1 MRRLVQ
7 TGPMRLDGRM
17 RLATPSLV
25 IRSAVGLCA
34 AGAAAISLTFPVT
47 AQEPATVASKSQQ
60 RSQSSGEL
68 DALLKATTLS
78 QERIEQLDAEIAE
91 LKRDETAVTAAL
103 IQSGKTQ
110 RKLTEDIAR
119 IETRLEAQLEA
130 EKAIRASLKERRAIL
145 AEVLGALQRMGLNPP
160 PAILVKPDDALSS
173 VRSAILLG
181 AVVPQ
186 MRGETERLIA
196 DLDALKRVSTSIT
209 NERASLL
216 KVLQVQTE
224 ERHRLDAL
232 VAEKQRLRAQTETS
246 RTFEKKNAANLAN
259 KAKTLKDLISAL
271 EKDIA
276 AEQNAM
282 ERKRREEE
290 KRLALER
297 QQAETQVA
305 MLSPGLSLSQLKRS
319 LILPVSGKIIRPFG
333 APDGFGGKTAGVAV
347 AAAPNSLVSTPV
359 DATVLY
365 AGPFRS
371 YHQLLILDAGDAYH
385 VVLGGMDKIMVST
398 GQFVLSGEPV
408 GIMAT
413 KAPSNSPDSPDGQ
426 AALTDGTE
434 LYIEFRKDG
443 APIDSAAWWAAE
455 TAGRTGNDT

>member
-1 MRRLVQ
+1 MK
-7 TGPMRLDGRM
+7 T
-17 RLATPSLV
+17 ATTSTV
-25 IRSAVGLCA
+25 IRSAIGFIAAMA
-34 AGAAAISLTFPVT
+34 AGIVLLFPVT
-47 AQEPATVASKSQQ
+47 AQEQPAATSKSQQ
-60 RSQSSGEL
+60 RSQSTGEL

-110 RKLTEDIAR
+110 RKLTEDISR

-130 EKAIRASLKERRAIL
+130 EKSIRASLKERRAIL
-145 AEVLGALQRMGLNPP
+145 AEVLAALQRMGLNPP

-181 AVVPQ
+181 AVVPE
-186 MRGETERLIA
+186 MRTETERLIA

-224 ERHRLDAL
+224 ERHRLDGL
-232 VAEKQRLRAQTETS
+232 VAEKQRLRAETETNRS
-246 RTFEKKNAANLAN
+246 LEKKNATKLAN
-259 KAKTLKDLISAL
+259 KAKTLKELISAL

-276 AEQNAM
+276 AEENEAQ
-282 ERKRREEE
+282 RKRRDEE

-297 QQAETQVA
+297 QQAEAQVA
-305 MLSPGLSLSQLKRS
+305 RLTPGLSLSQLKRS
-319 LILPVSGKIIRPFG
+319 LILPVSGKIVRPFG
-333 APDGFGGKTAGVAV
+333 APDGFGGKTAGVAI

-371 YHQLLILDAGDAYH
+371 YHQLLILDAGEAYH
-385 VVLGGMDKIMVST
+385 VVMGGMDKIMVST

-413 KAPSNSPDSPDGQ
+413 KAPSSSQNGSTGQ

-455 TAGRTGNDT
+455 TGRTGNDT